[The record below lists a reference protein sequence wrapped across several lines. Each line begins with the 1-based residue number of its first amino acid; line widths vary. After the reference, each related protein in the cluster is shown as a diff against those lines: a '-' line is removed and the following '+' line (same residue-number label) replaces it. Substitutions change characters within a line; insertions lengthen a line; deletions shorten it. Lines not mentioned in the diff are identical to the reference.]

1 MLRVVSVFRALRG
14 ILQIQSEEMTMDR
27 NVLAARAGCAAAA
40 ILMPLT
46 LAWAA
51 EFPVRPVRIVVPI
64 GPGSSMDITA
74 RLLGQKL
81 SDLWER
87 PVVMDNRP
95 GAGSSIGAEAVAR
108 AAPDGYTMLFG
119 SGSLVIA
126 PLVHRKPTFDLARDF
141 TAVTQ
146 VSERHNVLT
155 VVPSSP
161 VNSVK
166 DLIALAR
173 AKPGSQ
179 SFGSGG
185 GTGSSDH
192 LVGELLKLLAKIDIV
207 HVPYKS
213 GPQAMNDL
221 LSGSITMY
229 FGGIPVQLPMIRAGK
244 LKPIGT
250 SGAKRS
256 PHLPDVPTVAEA
268 GVPGYE
274 VDIWYGLFVP
284 RATPAEMVS
293 RLAADARR
301 VLLDKAN
308 HERFVGLGVDPV
320 GGTPAEFQKLL
331 ASDTLKWG
339 RVIKAAGIQAQ

>member
-1 MLRVVSVFRALRG
+1 MNQRAF
-14 ILQIQSEEMTMDR
+14 
-27 NVLAARAGCAAAA
+27 AANLGCAAAA
-40 ILMPLT
+40 ILIPI
-46 LAWAA
+46 AA
-51 EFPVRPVRIVVPI
+51 ATAADFPTRPVRIVIPI

-126 PLVHRKPTFDLARDF
+126 PFVHRKPTFDLARDF
-141 TAVTQ
+141 AAVTQ
-146 VSERHNVLT
+146 VSARHNVLT

-221 LSGSITMY
+221 LGGSITMY

-256 PHLPDVPTVAEA
+256 PYLPDVPTVAEA

-274 VDIWYGLFVP
+274 VDVWYGLFVP
-284 RATPAEMVS
+284 RTTPTDMVS
-293 RLAADARR
+293 RLATDARR
-301 VLLDKAN
+301 VLMDKAN

-320 GGTPAEFQKLL
+320 GGTPAEFQNLL
-331 ASDTLKWG
+331 ASDTQKWG

>member
-1 MLRVVSVFRALRG
+1 MNQRAF
-14 ILQIQSEEMTMDR
+14 
-27 NVLAARAGCAAAA
+27 AANLGCAAAA
-40 ILMPLT
+40 ILIPI
-46 LAWAA
+46 AA
-51 EFPVRPVRIVVPI
+51 ATAADFPTRPVRIVIPI

-126 PLVHRKPTFDLARDF
+126 PFVHRKPTFDVARDF
-141 TAVTQ
+141 AAVTQ
-146 VSERHNVLT
+146 VSARHNVLT

-256 PHLPDVPTVAEA
+256 PYLPDVPTVAEA

-274 VDIWYGLFVP
+274 VDVWYGLFVP
-284 RATPAEMVS
+284 RTTPNDMVS
-293 RLAADARR
+293 RLATDARR
-301 VLLDKAN
+301 VLMDKAN

-320 GGTPAEFQKLL
+320 GGTPAEFQNLL
-331 ASDTLKWG
+331 VSDTQKWG